1 MDENL
6 TPTEIFYKMR
16 NQALNLEP
24 EDIGVHPTKGL
35 KHVYGILMEIGHPE
49 GVVTLIVL
57 ADGTVSLYYENGGGL
72 IGAGGE
78 TDVHKAAEDFLKV
91 VEDHH
96 RHFSEAHVGKL
107 PEDGQVLFYV
117 LTYRRGILTGE
128 AMENKLGDKTHGLTE
143 VFFAGHNVISELRK
157 IEEFR
162 EAD

>member
-1 MDENL
+1 MDDNL

-24 EDIGVHPTKGL
+24 EDIGVHPTKEL
-35 KHVYGILMEIGHPE
+35 KRVYGILMEIGHPE

-57 ADGTVSLYYENGGGL
+57 ADGTVSLYYENGGGV

-78 TDVHKAAEDFLKV
+78 EDVHKAAEEFLRV
-91 VEDHH
+91 VESHH
-96 RHFSEAHVGKL
+96 RHFQEAHVGKL

-128 AMENKLGDKTHGLTE
+128 ASETKLGDKSHGLTE

-162 EAD
+162 EAE

>member
-24 EDIGVHPTKGL
+24 EDIGVHPSKDL
-35 KHVYGILMEIGHPE
+35 KHVYGILMEIGHPD

-72 IGAGGE
+72 IGAGE
-78 TDVHKAAEDFLKV
+78 AEVHKAAEEFLKV
-91 VEDHH
+91 VEGHH
-96 RHFSEAHVGKL
+96 RHFQEAHVGKL

-128 AMENKLGDKTHGLTE
+128 ASETKLGDKTHGLTE

-162 EAD
+162 EAE

>member
-1 MDENL
+1 
-6 TPTEIFYKMR
+6 MR

-24 EDIGVHPTKGL
+24 EDIGVHPSKDL
-35 KHVYGILMEIGHPE
+35 KHVYGILMEIGHPD

-78 TDVHKAAEDFLKV
+78 AEVHKAAEEFLKV
-91 VEDHH
+91 VEGHH
-96 RHFSEAHVGKL
+96 RHFQEAHVGKL

-128 AMENKLGDKTHGLTE
+128 ASETKLGDKTHGLTE

-162 EAD
+162 EAE